1 MKKNPSAHCCSSSRR
16 KKRVRNAT
24 KHWICEKVKDW
35 LIQDATLGA
44 SALQEKLKEHYKVT
58 IHYKRVFDGKNLA
71 LKHLYG
77 DWDSSFDNL
86 YRFKAQVES
95 CCPGSL
101 VIIDHHTIADEIR
114 FRRFF
119 FILKPCIEGFLSG
132 CRPYWQ

>member
-71 LKHLYG
+71 LKIYMVIGTPVSIICTDLRHKL
-77 DWDSSFDNL
+77 
-86 YRFKAQVES
+86 RAVA
-95 CCPGSL
+95 L
-101 VIIDHHTIADEIR
+101 VV
-114 FRRFF
+114 
-119 FILKPCIEGFLSG
+119 
-132 CRPYWQ
+132 